1 MQTIHDRVSKLIKDV
16 GCSEREF
23 SVKLGHTRAWAN
35 NLLKQKSKFSHEDI
49 LKIESVFKVNPMY
62 LLKGQTPM
70 YLQ

>member
-1 MQTIHDRVSKLIKDV
+1 MQTIYDRIKKVFEESK
-16 GCSEREF
+16 CSEREF
-23 SVKLGHTRAWAN
+23 STKLGHTNRWAN
-35 NLLKQKSKFSHEDI
+35 QLLTRKSKVSHEDI